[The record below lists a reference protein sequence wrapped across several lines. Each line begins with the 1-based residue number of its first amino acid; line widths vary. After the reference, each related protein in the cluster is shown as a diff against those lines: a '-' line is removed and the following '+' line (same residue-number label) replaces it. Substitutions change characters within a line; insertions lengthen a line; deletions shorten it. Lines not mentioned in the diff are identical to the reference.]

1 MRVTFAEKL
10 ARLRKREGLSQEE
23 LALHLGVSR
32 QAVSRWEQGAA
43 MPDAA
48 NLVKLRQRFQVS
60 LDWLLED
67 GQGWEELAAG
77 RPGGETAAPKAHGL
91 GWSIAGGAIIGLS
104 LLGLLLLGILS
115 SVFPASVAEAPAGV
129 EWVHVYTGL
138 LGFLKF
144 HHLEWLF
151 ALCLLT
157 AFGGVL
163 LLALPRIRRN
173 TEKNPILRSNLE
185 LLAIVGQAGSLY
197 GCAQSLW
204 WLNQGLEHYRV
215 PVWLYLA
222 LTLACSV
229 WMAANLRREQ
239 NPRQRRKNSL
249 IELGY
254 CAAQAAVA
262 ILTADMGLGL
272 VGAALDIILLE
283 TYILAVNP
291 RYMGRR
297 FTRKGKRS

>member
-1 MRVTFAEKL
+1 MTFSEKL

-23 LALHLGVSR
+23 LALFLGVSR

-67 GQGWEELAAG
+67 GRGWEELDAG
-77 RPGGETAAPKAHGL
+77 RPSGKTAPKAHGR
-91 GWSIAGGAIIGLS
+91 GWSIAGAVTAGIS

-138 LGFLKF
+138 WGFLKY
-144 HHLEWLF
+144 HRLEWLF

-173 TEKNPILRSNLE
+173 AEQNPILRSNLA
-185 LLAIVGQAGSLY
+185 LLAIAGQAGSLY

-204 WLNQGLEHYRV
+204 WLNQGREHYRG
-215 PVWLYLA
+215 PFWLYLA
-222 LTLACSV
+222 LTLACSA
-229 WMAANLRREQ
+229 WMAVNLRQERD
-239 NPRQRRKNSL
+239 PRQRRKNSL
-249 IELGY
+249 IELSY
-254 CAAQAAVA
+254 CAAQVAAA
-262 ILTADMGLGL
+262 ILTADLGLGL
-272 VGAALDIILLE
+272 VGLALGVILLV
-283 TYILAVNP
+283 TYILVVSP
-291 RYMGRR
+291 KYMGRS
-297 FTRKGKRS
+297 FTEKKERP

>member
-1 MRVTFAEKL
+1 MTFSEKL

-23 LALHLGVSR
+23 LASYLGVSR
-32 QAVSRWEQGAA
+32 QAVSRWEQGTA
-43 MPDAA
+43 MPDAP
-48 NLVKLRQRFQVS
+48 NLVKLRQRFRVS

-67 GQGWEELAAG
+67 GRGWEELDDQQ
-77 RPGGETAAPKAHGL
+77 PGGETAPRALGR
-91 GWSIAGGAIIGLS
+91 GWSIAGGAITGLS

-129 EWVHVYTGL
+129 EWVRGYTGL
-138 LGFLKF
+138 TGFLKY

-163 LLALPRIRRN
+163 LLALPRIRRSA
-173 TEKNPILRSNLE
+173 EGNPILRSNLA
-185 LLAIVGQAGSLY
+185 LLAIAGQAGSLY

-204 WLNQGLEHYRV
+204 WLNQGQEHYRG

-229 WMAANLRREQ
+229 WMAANLRREKD
-239 NPRQRRKNSL
+239 PRQRRKNSL

-262 ILTADMGLGL
+262 VLTADMGLGL
-272 VGAALDIILLE
+272 AGLALGVILLV
-283 TYILAVNP
+283 TYLLVVNP

-297 FTRKGKRS
+297 FTRNRKRP

>member
-1 MRVTFAEKL
+1 MTFSEKL
-10 ARLRKREGLSQEE
+10 ARLRKREGLSQEA
-23 LALHLGVSR
+23 LASYLGVSR
-32 QAVSRWEQGAA
+32 QAVSRWEQGTA
-43 MPDAA
+43 MPDAP

-67 GQGWEELAAG
+67 GQGWEELDAG
-77 RPGGETAAPKAHGL
+77 RPGGETAPKANGR
-91 GWSIAGGAIIGLS
+91 GCFIAGGAITGLS
-104 LLGLLLLGILS
+104 LLGLLLLGVLS

-138 LGFLKF
+138 VGFLKF

-163 LLALPRIRRN
+163 LLALPRIRRSA
-173 TEKNPILRSNLE
+173 EKNPILRSNLA
-185 LLAIVGQAGSLY
+185 LLAIAGQAGSLY

-215 PVWLYLA
+215 PFWLYLA

-239 NPRQRRKNSL
+239 DSRQRRKNGL

-254 CAAQAAVA
+254 CAAQAAAAV
-262 ILTADMGLGL
+262 LTADMGLGL
-272 VGAALDIILLE
+272 VGLALGIMLYV
-283 TYILAVNP
+283 TYILVVNP
-291 RYMGRR
+291 RYMNRS
-297 FTRKGKRS
+297 FTRKKEKL